1 SYRRKSRSHP
11 TIRCAA
17 YGWPTARFR
26 SHGRAERPEP
36 RELVAALR
44 CRRDRENS
52 TISAGQD
59 FRAVGEPIAL
69 ALADGVARDSLEA
82 SLKSTC
88 LAQALRLPPALT
100 TRGRLSGLSVPF
112 HPPTHGFLDT
122 GRVKGF
128 FVSTRLEGDGYKFPN
143 RSSVEPCLPIGDR
156 QAPPARRVAAAIAG

>member
-1 SYRRKSRSHP
+1 MTLGADEFIRRFLLHVLPDGFHR
-11 TIRCAA
+11 IRH
-17 YGWPTARFR
+17 YGY
-26 SHGRAERPEP
+26 
-36 RELVAALR
+36 
-44 CRRDRENS
+44 
-52 TISAGQD
+52 
-59 FRAVGEPIAL
+59 L
-69 ALADGVARDSLEA
+69 AKGRDSLEA

-143 RSSVEPCLPIGDR
+143 RSSVECAWLV
-156 QAPPARRVAAAIAG
+156 RRESGVVSRFEVTRSGGTPLVGRDEELELLLRR